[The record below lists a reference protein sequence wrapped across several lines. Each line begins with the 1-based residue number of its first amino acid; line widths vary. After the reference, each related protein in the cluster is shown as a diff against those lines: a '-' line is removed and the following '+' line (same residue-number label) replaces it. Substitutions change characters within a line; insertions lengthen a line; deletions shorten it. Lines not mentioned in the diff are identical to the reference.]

1 MQYWKSIWKKR
12 SKRVDPC
19 CQYYFSS
26 FLFFPIIVRCSL
38 LWKRDQR
45 LTSFS
50 TQWCHFRRFRQEDFT
65 RNEKDWKW
73 LLKMRFYPLLLSNA
87 NAFFSASCSF
97 LAVWKA
103 VSQSFNKSQ
112 IPDSTNL
119 GLYGWHLWS
128 SFASWP
134 VSYICWIDKWNCPS
148 VRISCGSTN
157 SVPKKKEWTQW
168 GALTK
173 SYSRTSCLLMWQS
186 IIYLEDRACLAYFKT
201 T

>member
-73 LLKMRFYPLLLSNA
+73 LLKMRFILFCSQMQMHFSHLTLALSGKLSVKASINLKFQIQRILAYMVGTYGHHLLPGLS
-87 NAFFSASCSF
+87 
-97 LAVWKA
+97 L
-103 VSQSFNKSQ
+103 
-112 IPDSTNL
+112 T
-119 GLYGWHLWS
+119 
-128 SFASWP
+128 
-134 VSYICWIDKWNCPS
+134 S
-148 VRISCGSTN
+148 VGST
-157 SVPKKKEWTQW
+157 SGTVHPFGFPVAVQTQFRRRRS
-168 GALTK
+168 GHN
-173 SYSRTSCLLMWQS
+173 
-186 IIYLEDRACLAYFKT
+186 EGH
-201 T
+201 